1 MVGGCMQDQP
11 RRDSTLKTKKWAK
24 APSPANLSAP
34 ASVIELESS
43 NRVSYRVGKRAFGG
57 SEFYCA

>member
-1 MVGGCMQDQP
+1 MQDQP

-24 APSPANLSAP
+24 ASSPANLSAP

-43 NRVSYRVGKRAFGG
+43 TVSLIALESVLSAGK
-57 SEFYCA
+57 